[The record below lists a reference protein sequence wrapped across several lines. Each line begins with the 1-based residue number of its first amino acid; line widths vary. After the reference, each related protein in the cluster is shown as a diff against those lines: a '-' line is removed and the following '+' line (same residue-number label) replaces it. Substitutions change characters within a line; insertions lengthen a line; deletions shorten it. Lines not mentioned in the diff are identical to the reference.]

1 MGRPKRQRAQHQWHR
16 TTVICNGATDVDGGL
31 GVVFHHVDYTVVGCC
46 DSSSEG
52 NCPREP
58 AVPRSSVGAVTQELQ
73 TQVCVA
79 GGGPAGLVHAL
90 LLARAGIRVVVL
102 EKHND
107 FLRDFRGDTVHP
119 STLRIMEEL
128 GLIEEFLRL
137 PHTKINHIAFDAD
150 GSTQIRTFG
159 NFTALKWLGFRQ
171 PYIALMPQ
179 WDFLDFLAEKAS
191 AYPEFTLVRNAEVED
206 LILDG
211 DRVAG
216 VRTPKLEVNAEL
228 VVAADGRKSAVRA
241 AADLEIARAHS
252 PLDVLW
258 FRMKWRPGDPEEL
271 FAVIR
276 KGFAMAMIYRGDYW
290 QVAYPVPKGTSPR
303 DGSLEAFKERL
314 VSVRPQ
320 LREHVNDLRSW
331 DDTSQLDVRVDR
343 LKTWWRTG
351 LLCIGDA
358 AHAMSPVGGV
368 GINLAV
374 ADAVAAANVL
384 VDPLRDGRVTNA
396 DLAKVQRR
404 RELPTRIIQA
414 IQVFGQDRV
423 IEPYLTGDL
432 SPIRVPKIVGWGPL
446 QFIPPITFGRGFRPE
461 HVRTP
466 DVHTA

>member
-1 MGRPKRQRAQHQWHR
+1 MTR
-16 TTVICNGATDVDGGL
+16 
-31 GVVFHHVDYTVVGCC
+31 F
-46 DSSSEG
+46 
-52 NCPREP
+52 
-58 AVPRSSVGAVTQELQ
+58 LQ

-90 LLARAGIRVVVL
+90 LLARAGIPVVVL

-119 STLRIMEEL
+119 TTLRIMDEL
-128 GLIEEFLRL
+128 GFIDEFLRL
-137 PHTKINHIAFDAD
+137 PHTKINRVTFDTD
-150 GSTQIRTFG
+150 GSLRTFG
-159 NFTALKWLGFRQ
+159 NFSALKWLGFRQ

-191 AYPEFTLVRNAEVED
+191 AYAEFTLIRNAEVNE
-206 LILDG
+206 LIFEG

-216 VRTPKLEVNAEL
+216 VRTRELEVRAEL
-228 VVAADGRKSAVRA
+228 VVAADGRTSAVRTA
-241 AADLEIARAHS
+241 AGLQIATAHS
-252 PLDVLW
+252 PMDVLW
-258 FRMKWRPGDPEEL
+258 FRLKWRPGDPEEL

-276 KGFAMAMIYRGDYW
+276 KGFVMAMIYRGDYW
-290 QVAYPVPKGTSPR
+290 QVAYPVPKGVNPR
-303 DGSLEAFKERL
+303 DGSLEAFKQRL

-320 LREHVNDLRSW
+320 LREQLNDLRSW
-331 DDTSQLDVRVDR
+331 DETSQLDVRVDR
-343 LKTWWRTG
+343 LTTWWRAG

-374 ADAVAAANVL
+374 ADAVAAANIL
-384 VDPLRDGRVTNA
+384 CIPLREGRLSNA

-414 IQVFGQDRV
+414 GQVFIQDAA
-423 IEPYLTGDL
+423 IEPYLSGDL
-432 SPIRVPKIVGWGPL
+432 SPFHVPKIVGRGPL
-446 QFIPPITFGRGFRPE
+446 QFIPPIVIGRGFRPE

-466 DVHTA
+466 DVHAA